1 MAVETDTLREILAM
15 GEDEKYVTWKQLIS
29 TVLVALS
36 LGMGLAG
43 WAWSVHVAQ
52 PHSDALSQDE
62 YSRDSQQIEARLQRM
77 ENKIDVLLQ
86 RPKK

>member
-15 GEDEKYVTWKQLIS
+15 VEDEKYVTWKQLIS

-43 WAWSVHVAQ
+43 WECSGAVAAILGR
-52 PHSDALSQDE
+52 SRAL
-62 YSRDSQQIEARLQRM
+62 I
-77 ENKIDVLLQ
+77 KQ
-86 RPKK
+86 RPHCTLITA

>member
-1 MAVETDTLREILAM
+1 MVDTDTLREILEMA
-15 GEDEKYVTWKQLIS
+15 EEEKYVTWKQLIS

-52 PHSDALSQDE
+52 PHSGALSQDE
-62 YSRDSQQIEARLQRM
+62 YSRDSHQVEARLQRM
-77 ENKIDVLLQ
+77 ESKIDVLLT
-86 RPKK
+86 RPKN